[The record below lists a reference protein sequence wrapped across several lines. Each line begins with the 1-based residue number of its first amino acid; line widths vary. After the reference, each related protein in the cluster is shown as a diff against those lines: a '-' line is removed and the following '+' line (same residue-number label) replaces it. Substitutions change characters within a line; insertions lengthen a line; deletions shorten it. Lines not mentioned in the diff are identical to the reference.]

1 MRKKMPRREFLKVAG
16 TAVLVVSAAALTGCG
31 DTPSGGNGGTGG
43 SGGNNTPDNG
53 NTGSGDSG
61 NGGDSGTGS
70 EDSGNTKPGKI
81 SYKDTRTAKYYAK
94 HGITATNVY
103 MEGTVTAD
111 WSGKLLIA
119 KSGENVRFRKYFQGK
134 VVDSNGNQKD
144 AKTGWNVVVEGDT
157 VYELNDKKQQYE
169 RYTDY
174 YDTTEEKMKSAAQNF
189 RNCDG
194 YFIVPADNGDVKGI
208 EITTCTVGAVEY
220 YAEKIYIATE
230 TGDGWWNG
238 RVMYHC
244 FEGDDLKYIV
254 QKQDGKQDT
263 VLSFKELHQ
272 NTKPSITRIPADYT
286 QVTGTCA
293 LSLDWEF

>member
-16 TAVLVVSAAALTGCG
+16 TAALAVSAAALTGCG

-70 EDSGNTKPGKI
+70 EDPGNTKPGKI

-134 VVDSNGNQKD
+134 VVDSNGSQKD

-157 VYELNDKKQQYE
+157 VYELNDKNQQYE

-174 YDTTEEKMKSAAQNF
+174 FDTTEEKMKSAAQNF

-254 QKQDGKQDT
+254 QKHDGKQDT

-286 QVTGTCA
+286 QVTGTYA
-293 LSLDWEF
+293 LSLDLEF

>member
-16 TAVLVVSAAALTGCG
+16 TAALVVSAAALTGCG

-43 SGGNNTPDNG
+43 SGGNNTPDDG

-70 EDSGNTKPGKI
+70 EEPGNTKPGKI

-111 WSGKLLIA
+111 WSGKLLIT

-134 VVDSNGNQKD
+134 VVDSNGSQKD

-263 VLSFKELHQ
+263 VLSFKEIHQ

>member
-16 TAVLVVSAAALTGCG
+16 TAALVVSAAALTGCS

-53 NTGSGDSG
+53 NTGSGGSG

-70 EDSGNTKPGKI
+70 EGSGNTKPGKI

-134 VVDSNGNQKD
+134 VVDSNGSQKD

>member
-16 TAVLVVSAAALTGCG
+16 TAALVVSAAALTGCG

-70 EDSGNTKPGKI
+70 EDPGNTKPGKI

-134 VVDSNGNQKD
+134 GVDSNGSQKD

-174 YDTTEEKMKSAAQNF
+174 FDTTEEKMKSAAQNF

-254 QKQDGKQDT
+254 QKHDGKQDT

>member
-16 TAVLVVSAAALTGCG
+16 TAALVVSAAALTGCG

-70 EDSGNTKPGKI
+70 EDPGNTKPGKI

-134 VVDSNGNQKD
+134 VVDSNGSQKD

-169 RYTDY
+169 RYTDCFN
-174 YDTTEEKMKSAAQNF
+174 TTEEKMKSAAQNF

-254 QKQDGKQDT
+254 QKHDGKQDT

-286 QVTGTCA
+286 QVTGM
-293 LSLDWEF
+293 SLDWEF

>member
-16 TAVLVVSAAALTGCG
+16 TAALVVSAAALTGCG

-70 EDSGNTKPGKI
+70 EDPGNTKPGKI

-134 VVDSNGNQKD
+134 VVYSNGSQKD

-157 VYELNDKKQQYE
+157 VYELNDKKRQYE
-169 RYTDY
+169 RYTDSF
-174 YDTTEEKMKSAAQNF
+174 DTTEEKMKSAAQNF

-254 QKQDGKQDT
+254 QKHDGKQDT

-272 NTKPSITRIPADYT
+272 NTKASITRIPADYT
-286 QVTGTCA
+286 QVTGKGA
-293 LSLDWEF
+293 LSVDWEF